1 MNRWLLWLPLVLFGM
16 FFAAV
21 AVGLMIPKD
30 NIIESKMVGKPMP
43 AFALP
48 AAIEQRPA
56 LSSADIKQGKPTL
69 LNIFASWCVPCI
81 AEAPQL
87 LALQQ
92 AGVEINA
99 IASRDTPEDVANF
112 LNRWGNPYRRIGTD
126 TTSRALCR
134 PSIGRPATGGRRARS
149 DGGIALSEMPEPV
162 DRRQQCTDGGR
173 HAQPGQRKN
182 RCRRKPGRGAK
193 LADRA
198 LWQLGIL

>member
-1 MNRWLLWLPLVLFGM
+1 MNRWLLWLPLVLFGL

-21 AVGLMIPKD
+21 AVGLMMPKD

-56 LSSADIKQGKPTL
+56 LGRDDLNQGKPTL

-112 LNRWGNPYRRIGTD
+112 LNRWGNPYSRIGSD
-126 TTSRALCR
+126 TTSKVQLA
-134 PSIGRPATGGRRARS
+134 IGSSGVPETFVI
-149 DGGIALSEMPEPV
+149 DGKGIIVYQHIGEI
-162 DRRQQCTDGGR
+162 RQEDV
-173 HAQPGQRKN
+173 P
-182 RCRRKPGRGAK
+182 K
-193 LADRA
+193 LLDLLREAE
-198 LWQLGIL
+198 

>member
-56 LSSADIKQGKPTL
+56 LSSTDLNQGKPTL

-112 LNRWGNPYRRIGTD
+112 LNRWGNPYTRIGTD
-126 TTSRALCR
+126 TTSRVQLAVGSSGVPETFVIDGNGIIVYQHIGEIR
-134 PSIGRPATGGRRARS
+134 PEDVP
-149 DGGIALSEMPEPV
+149 
-162 DRRQQCTDGGR
+162 
-173 HAQPGQRKN
+173 
-182 RCRRKPGRGAK
+182 K
-193 LADRA
+193 LLELLEKAE
-198 LWQLGIL
+198 